1 MTAALK
7 HLAEL
12 RLSGVLPDLPVQ
24 IFVGDYE
31 QPKWW
36 RWHGVG
42 VEVVLAESS
51 PMGRL
56 DLRPLVGLKVC
67 VMAKAWSEPLAKLLD
82 RLKQYACAVELFVIA
97 WIPETIGVRWD
108 RGQSDDWI
116 RIGGPVT
123 GEVE

>member
-1 MTAALK
+1 MSAALK

-67 VMAKAWSEPLAKLLD
+67 VQADRYSDALLRLCD
-82 RLKQYACAVELFVIA
+82 RLKEYVKQLDVFVLEWMPGELGF
-97 WIPETIGVRWD
+97 RWD
-108 RGQSDDWI
+108 RGEAEYSPI
-116 RIGGPVT
+116 APKVAA
-123 GEVE
+123 

>member
-1 MTAALK
+1 MSAALK

-51 PMGRL
+51 HMGRL

-67 VMAKAWSEPLAKLLD
+67 VQADRYSDALLRLCD
-82 RLKQYACAVELFVIA
+82 RLKEYVKQLDVFVLEWMPGELGF
-97 WIPETIGVRWD
+97 RWD
-108 RGQSDDWI
+108 RGEAEYSPI
-116 RIGGPVT
+116 SGMVAA
-123 GEVE
+123 

>member
-1 MTAALK
+1 MSAALK

-67 VMAKAWSEPLAKLLD
+67 VQADRYSDALLRLCD
-82 RLKQYACAVELFVIA
+82 RLKEYAKQLDVFVLEWMPGELGF
-97 WIPETIGVRWD
+97 RWD
-108 RGQSDDWI
+108 RGEAEYSPI
-116 RIGGPVT
+116 APKVA
-123 GEVE
+123 E

>member
-1 MTAALK
+1 MGAALK

-67 VMAKAWSEPLAKLLD
+67 VQADRYSDALLRLCD
-82 RLKQYACAVELFVIA
+82 RLKGYAKQLDVFVLEWMPGELGFRWNRGETEYSPIA
-97 WIPETIGVRWD
+97 PKVAA
-108 RGQSDDWI
+108 
-116 RIGGPVT
+116 
-123 GEVE
+123 

>member
-1 MTAALK
+1 MVAALK

-67 VMAKAWSEPLAKLLD
+67 VQADRYSDALMRLCD
-82 RLKQYACAVELFVIA
+82 RLKGYAKQLDVFVLEWMPGELGFRWNRGETEYSPIA
-97 WIPETIGVRWD
+97 PRVAA
-108 RGQSDDWI
+108 
-116 RIGGPVT
+116 
-123 GEVE
+123 

>member
-1 MTAALK
+1 MSAALK

-12 RLSGVLPDLPVQ
+12 RMSGVLPDLPVQ

-67 VMAKAWSEPLAKLLD
+67 VQADRYSDALLRLCD
-82 RLKQYACAVELFVIA
+82 RLKEYAKQLDVFVLEWMPGELGFRWNRGETEYSPIA
-97 WIPETIGVRWD
+97 PRVAA
-108 RGQSDDWI
+108 
-116 RIGGPVT
+116 
-123 GEVE
+123 

>member
-67 VMAKAWSEPLAKLLD
+67 VQADRYSDALLRLCD
-82 RLKQYACAVELFVIA
+82 RLKEYAKQLDVFVLEWMPGELGF
-97 WIPETIGVRWD
+97 RWD
-108 RGQSDDWI
+108 RGEAEYSPI
-116 RIGGPVT
+116 SGMVAA
-123 GEVE
+123 

>member
-1 MTAALK
+1 MSTALK
-7 HLAEL
+7 RLAEL

-67 VMAKAWSEPLAKLLD
+67 VQADRYSDALLRLCD
-82 RLKQYACAVELFVIA
+82 RLKEYAKQLDVFVLEWMPGELGFRWNRGETEYSPIA
-97 WIPETIGVRWD
+97 PKVAA
-108 RGQSDDWI
+108 
-116 RIGGPVT
+116 
-123 GEVE
+123 

>member
-1 MTAALK
+1 MSTALK

-67 VMAKAWSEPLAKLLD
+67 VQADRYSDALLRLCD
-82 RLKQYACAVELFVIA
+82 RLKEYAKQLDVFVLEWMPGELGF
-97 WIPETIGVRWD
+97 RWD
-108 RGQSDDWI
+108 RGEAEYSPI
-116 RIGGPVT
+116 SGMVAA
-123 GEVE
+123 

>member
-1 MTAALK
+1 MVAALK

-67 VMAKAWSEPLAKLLD
+67 VQADRYSDALLRLCD
-82 RLKQYACAVELFVIA
+82 RLKGYAKQLDVFVLEWMPGELGFRWNRGETEYSPIA
-97 WIPETIGVRWD
+97 PRVAA
-108 RGQSDDWI
+108 
-116 RIGGPVT
+116 
-123 GEVE
+123 

>member
-67 VMAKAWSEPLAKLLD
+67 VQADRYSDALLRLCD
-82 RLKQYACAVELFVIA
+82 RLKEYVKQLDVFVLEWMPGELGF
-97 WIPETIGVRWD
+97 RWD
-108 RGQSDDWI
+108 RGEAEYSPI
-116 RIGGPVT
+116 SGMVAA
-123 GEVE
+123 

>member
-1 MTAALK
+1 MVAALK

-12 RLSGVLPDLPVQ
+12 RLSGVRPDLPVQ

-67 VMAKAWSEPLAKLLD
+67 VQADRYSDALLRLCD
-82 RLKQYACAVELFVIA
+82 RLKGYAKQLDVFVLEWMPGELGFRWNRGETEYSPIA
-97 WIPETIGVRWD
+97 PRVAA
-108 RGQSDDWI
+108 
-116 RIGGPVT
+116 
-123 GEVE
+123 

>member
-1 MTAALK
+1 MSTALK

-67 VMAKAWSEPLAKLLD
+67 VQADRYSDALLRLCD
-82 RLKQYACAVELFVIA
+82 RLKEYAKQLDVFVLEWMPGELGFRWNRGETEYSPIA
-97 WIPETIGVRWD
+97 PRVAA
-108 RGQSDDWI
+108 
-116 RIGGPVT
+116 
-123 GEVE
+123 

>member
-1 MTAALK
+1 MSTALK

-67 VMAKAWSEPLAKLLD
+67 VQADRYSDALLRLCD
-82 RLKQYACAVELFVIA
+82 RLKEYAKQLDVFVLEWMPGELGF
-97 WIPETIGVRWD
+97 RWD
-108 RGQSDDWI
+108 RGEAEYSPI
-116 RIGGPVT
+116 SGRVAA
-123 GEVE
+123 

>member
-67 VMAKAWSEPLAKLLD
+67 VQADRYSDALLRLCD
-82 RLKQYACAVELFVIA
+82 RLKEYVKQLDVFVLEWMPGELGF
-97 WIPETIGVRWD
+97 RWD
-108 RGQSDDWI
+108 RGEAEYSPI
-116 RIGGPVT
+116 APKVA
-123 GEVE
+123 E

>member
-1 MTAALK
+1 MSTALK

-67 VMAKAWSEPLAKLLD
+67 VQADRYSDALLRLCD
-82 RLKQYACAVELFVIA
+82 RLKGYAKQLDVFVLEWMPGELGFRWNRGETEYSPIA
-97 WIPETIGVRWD
+97 PKVAA
-108 RGQSDDWI
+108 
-116 RIGGPVT
+116 
-123 GEVE
+123 

>member
-1 MTAALK
+1 MVAALK

-67 VMAKAWSEPLAKLLD
+67 VQADRYSDALLRLCD
-82 RLKQYACAVELFVIA
+82 RLKEYAKQLDVFVLEWMPGELGFRWNRGETEYSPIA
-97 WIPETIGVRWD
+97 PRVAA
-108 RGQSDDWI
+108 
-116 RIGGPVT
+116 
-123 GEVE
+123 

>member
-1 MTAALK
+1 MSAALK

-67 VMAKAWSEPLAKLLD
+67 VQADRYSDALLRLCD
-82 RLKQYACAVELFVIA
+82 RLKEYAKQLDVFVLEWMPGELGFRWNRGETEYSPIA
-97 WIPETIGVRWD
+97 PKVAA
-108 RGQSDDWI
+108 
-116 RIGGPVT
+116 
-123 GEVE
+123 

>member
-1 MTAALK
+1 MSAALK

-67 VMAKAWSEPLAKLLD
+67 VQADRYSDALLRLCD
-82 RLKQYACAVELFVIA
+82 RLKDYARQLDVFVLEWMPGELGF
-97 WIPETIGVRWD
+97 RWD
-108 RGQSDDWI
+108 RGEAEYSPI
-116 RIGGPVT
+116 SGMVA
-123 GEVE
+123 E

>member
-1 MTAALK
+1 MSAALK

-67 VMAKAWSEPLAKLLD
+67 VQADRYSDALLRLCD
-82 RLKQYACAVELFVIA
+82 RLKDYARQLDVFVLEWMPGELGF
-97 WIPETIGVRWD
+97 RWD
-108 RGQSDDWI
+108 RGEAEYSPI
-116 RIGGPVT
+116 SGMVAA
-123 GEVE
+123 

>member
-1 MTAALK
+1 MVAALK

-67 VMAKAWSEPLAKLLD
+67 VQADRYSDALLRLCD
-82 RLKQYACAVELFVIA
+82 RLTEYAKQLDVFVLEWMPGELGF
-97 WIPETIGVRWD
+97 RWD
-108 RGQSDDWI
+108 RGEAEYSPI
-116 RIGGPVT
+116 APKVAA
-123 GEVE
+123 

>member
-36 RWHGVG
+36 RWHGAG

-56 DLRPLVGLKVC
+56 DLRPLVGLKV
-67 VMAKAWSEPLAKLLD
+67 
-82 RLKQYACAVELFVIA
+82 
-97 WIPETIGVRWD
+97 
-108 RGQSDDWI
+108 
-116 RIGGPVT
+116 
-123 GEVE
+123 

>member
-1 MTAALK
+1 MVAALK

-67 VMAKAWSEPLAKLLD
+67 VQADRYSDALLRLCD
-82 RLKQYACAVELFVIA
+82 RLKGYAKQLDVFVLEWMPGELGF
-97 WIPETIGVRWD
+97 RWD
-108 RGQSDDWI
+108 RGEAEYSPI
-116 RIGGPVT
+116 SGRVAA
-123 GEVE
+123 

>member
-1 MTAALK
+1 MSAALK

-67 VMAKAWSEPLAKLLD
+67 VQADRYSDALLRLCD
-82 RLKQYACAVELFVIA
+82 RLKEYVKQLDVFVLEWMPGELGF
-97 WIPETIGVRWD
+97 RWD
-108 RGQSDDWI
+108 RGEAEYSPI
-116 RIGGPVT
+116 SGMVAA
-123 GEVE
+123 

>member
-1 MTAALK
+1 MVAALK

-67 VMAKAWSEPLAKLLD
+67 VQADRYSDALLRLCD
-82 RLKQYACAVELFVIA
+82 RLKEYAKQLDVFVLEWMPGELGFRWNRGETEYSPIA
-97 WIPETIGVRWD
+97 PKVAA
-108 RGQSDDWI
+108 
-116 RIGGPVT
+116 
-123 GEVE
+123 

>member
-1 MTAALK
+1 MSTALK
-7 HLAEL
+7 RLAEL

-67 VMAKAWSEPLAKLLD
+67 VQADRYSDALLRLCD
-82 RLKQYACAVELFVIA
+82 RLKGYAKQLDVFVLEWMPGELGFRWNRGETEYSPIA
-97 WIPETIGVRWD
+97 PRVAA
-108 RGQSDDWI
+108 
-116 RIGGPVT
+116 
-123 GEVE
+123 

>member
-1 MTAALK
+1 MSAALK

-67 VMAKAWSEPLAKLLD
+67 VQADRYSDALLRLCD
-82 RLKQYACAVELFVIA
+82 RLKEYAKQLDVFVLEWMPGELGF
-97 WIPETIGVRWD
+97 RWD
-108 RGQSDDWI
+108 RGEAEYSPI
-116 RIGGPVT
+116 SGMVAA
-123 GEVE
+123 

>member
-67 VMAKAWSEPLAKLLD
+67 VQADRYSDALLRLCD
-82 RLKQYACAVELFVIA
+82 RLKEYAKQLDVFVLEWMPGELGF
-97 WIPETIGVRWD
+97 RWD
-108 RGQSDDWI
+108 RGESEYSPI
-116 RIGGPVT
+116 SGRVAA
-123 GEVE
+123 

>member
-1 MTAALK
+1 MSTALK

-67 VMAKAWSEPLAKLLD
+67 VQADRYSDALLRLCD
-82 RLKQYACAVELFVIA
+82 RLKGYAKQLDVFVLEWMPGELGFRWNRGETEYSPIA
-97 WIPETIGVRWD
+97 PRVAA
-108 RGQSDDWI
+108 
-116 RIGGPVT
+116 
-123 GEVE
+123 